1 MARLKVRPPSPA
13 DKEGLLA
20 LHLRHGEQFELPDL
34 DSPSNIVAC
43 VVEDDE
49 GKMVGAG
56 ILHVTTEGH
65 FMLDH
70 GYGTPADRWE
80 LARVILEEGFREAK
94 RRGFAEVFVAT
105 PRILRGFAR
114 RLATLAGFIPDDHRA
129 HFKVPM
135 DRRFIA

>member
-1 MARLKVRPPSPA
+1 MARLKVRQPTPA
-13 DKEGLLA
+13 DKEGLLE
-20 LHLRHGEQFELPDL
+20 LHERHGEQFALPDL
-34 DSPSNIVAC
+34 DAQDNIVAC
-43 VVEDDE
+43 IVEDED
-49 GKMVGAG
+49 GRMVGAG
-56 ILHVTTEGH
+56 ILHVMAEGH

-105 PRILRGFAR
+105 PRVLRGFAR
-114 RLATLAGFIPDDHRA
+114 RLATLAGFIPDDHRV